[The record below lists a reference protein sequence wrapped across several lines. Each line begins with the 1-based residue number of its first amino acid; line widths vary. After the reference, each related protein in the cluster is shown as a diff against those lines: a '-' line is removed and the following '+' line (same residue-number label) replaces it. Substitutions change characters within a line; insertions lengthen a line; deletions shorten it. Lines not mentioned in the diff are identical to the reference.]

1 MLHIDLLS
9 QQGNFPDRGGEK
21 KAGYS
26 SLLTALVFLF
36 LILSAGHENSDE
48 TAEGDN
54 DGKH

>member
-21 KAGYS
+21 KAGRCP
-26 SLLTALVFLF
+26 LFTALVFLF